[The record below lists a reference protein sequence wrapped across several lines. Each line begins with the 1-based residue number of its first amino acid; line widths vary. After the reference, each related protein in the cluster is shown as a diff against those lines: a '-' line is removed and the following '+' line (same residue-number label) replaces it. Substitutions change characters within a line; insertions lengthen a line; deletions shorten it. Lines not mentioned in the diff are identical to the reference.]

1 MSSKITRHGEHE
13 LSIQQYAAHGGKA
26 NSSWFLSVFQKTE
39 WEQAVQLV
47 KHGPVQFQTVEP

>member
-1 MSSKITRHGEHE
+1 MTWEHE

-26 NSSWFLSVFQKTE
+26 NSSRFLSVFQKME